1 MKSVLT
7 HGGVVFAL
15 LALLSGCSI
24 KKMAMNQ
31 LGDALSGGGTVF
43 SSDED
48 PELVGD
54 ALPFSLKLMESVLA
68 ETPEHKGLLLALA
81 SGFTQYGYGFVQLE
95 ADEVEEED
103 YDRSIELRARAKGL
117 YFRAHRYGMRA
128 LEVTYPGFGEAL
140 RVDAESALR
149 RVNKADVESLYWTAL
164 SWAAAVSLS
173 LDDPAVLGGLALAEA
188 MMERAFELDPDWE
201 YGTLH
206 GFFITYEMSR
216 IGGEGDPIERA
227 TRHFRKAK
235 QLSGGNMASVY
246 VAYAESVAVAQ
257 EDKELFVSLLNEALS
272 IDLDARPDWR
282 LSNLI
287 YQRRAKWLL
296 TRLDWLFF

>member
-7 HGGVVFAL
+7 HGGVVFAFL
-15 LALLSGCSI
+15 VLLSGCSI

-81 SGFTQYGYGFVQLE
+81 SGFTQYGYGYVQLE

-117 YFRAHRYGMRA
+117 YFRANRYGMRA
-128 LEVTYPGFGEAL
+128 LDVTYPGFGEAL
-140 RVDAESALR
+140 RADAESALS
-149 RVNKADVESLYWTAL
+149 RVGQEDVESLYWTGL
-164 SWAAAVSLS
+164 SWAGAVSLS
-173 LDDPAVLGGLALAEA
+173 LDDPAVLGDLALAEA

-227 TRHFRKAK
+227 TSHFLKAK
-235 QLSGGNMASVY
+235 QLSEGKMASVY

>member
-7 HGGVVFAL
+7 NGGVAL
-15 LALLSGCSI
+15 AFLVLLSGCSI

-103 YDRSIELRARAKGL
+103 YDRAIELRNRAKGL
-117 YFRAHRYGMRA
+117 YFRANRYGMRA

-140 RVDAESALR
+140 RADADSALG
-149 RVNKADVESLYWTAL
+149 RVGQAYVESLYWTGL

-173 LDDPAVLGGLALAEA
+173 LDDPSVLGDLALAEA

-201 YGTLH
+201 FGTLH

-272 IDLDARPDWR
+272 IDLDARPEWR